1 MAGITPNYGDSAFNF
16 IVRNPGVIRLTWP
29 ASRASSFAMVR
40 TAYGGEPTT
49 RFLYDGEALVGG
61 VADVGLPT
69 I

>member
-1 MAGITPNYGDSAFNF
+1 MH
-16 IVRNPGVIRLTWP
+16 
-29 ASRASSFAMVR
+29 R

-49 RFLYDGEALVGG
+49 RFVHDGDALVGG